1 MNKFKCF
8 VVRLRDMKKFIL
20 VFVIV
25 FVLLVLFGV
34 MIVQVLVKEVSIII
48 DGKIFYYK
56 IIKFIVREVLEEN

>member
-34 MIVQVLVKEVSIII
+34 MIV
-48 DGKIFYYK
+48 
-56 IIKFIVREVLEEN
+56 